1 MRSLLIIGSG
11 GHGRSVLDC
20 ALATGEYGEIVFA
33 SNEDEPTPIPGYEI
47 LDERKLA
54 LNDIQDRFNAVAV
67 AIGDNRARLLK
78 TRALLARGIGLPAFV
93 HPCAYVS
100 PLASVGTGSVVLAGA
115 VVNAFAEVGTG
126 CIVNTCAVVEHE
138 CRLGDGVHLSP
149 GAVVAG
155 GSSVGE
161 GSWLCANSVVSD
173 HVGICPWVTVGAGGC
188 VIRDISE
195 PGVYVGVPVR
205 KIGGLCAE

>member
-33 SNEDEPTPIPGYEI
+33 SNEDEPTPIPGHEI

-54 LNDIQDRFNAVAV
+54 PGDIQDRFNAVVV
-67 AIGDNRARLLK
+67 AIGENRARLSK
-78 TRALLARGIGLPAFV
+78 VRALLARGISLPAFV
-93 HPCAYVS
+93 HPRAYVS
-100 PLASVGTGSVVLAGA
+100 PLASVGAGSVVLAGA
-115 VVNAFAEVGTG
+115 VVNAFAEVGAG

-138 CRLGDGVHLSP
+138 CRLGDGAHLSP

-155 GSSVGE
+155 GSVVGE
-161 GSWLCANSVVSD
+161 GSWLCAGSAIAD
-173 HVGICPWVTVGAGGC
+173 HVFLPDWSTLAGGSFLNAA
-188 VIRDISE
+188 VE
-195 PGVYVGVPVR
+195 AA
-205 KIGGLCAE
+205 GLYAGLPATLRRELRG